1 MPGFELNNHMDI
13 TFCNNNHK
21 TIEETDTLFYVN
33 SNNQDA
39 SIMAAKIPVHHI
51 RSNKHIHLFYL
62 KNLSLFFALIR
73 VNLIILFDYKYKK

>member
-51 RSNKHIHLFYL
+51 RSNKRNNTKFTNNN
-62 KNLSLFFALIR
+62 K
-73 VNLIILFDYKYKK
+73 IIIFI